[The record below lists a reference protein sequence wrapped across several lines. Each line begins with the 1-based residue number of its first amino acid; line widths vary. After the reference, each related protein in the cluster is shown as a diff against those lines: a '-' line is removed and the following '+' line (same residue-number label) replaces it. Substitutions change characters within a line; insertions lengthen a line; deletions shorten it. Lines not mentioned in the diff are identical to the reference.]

1 MIEIKIAVT
10 PKTSKNTKVFRMPDQ
25 FDEMYGFLGKCRL
38 TKDVYSEPLSSVLNE
53 SMKFHADTAAE
64 EALIKLLPGF
74 KNLME
79 IEFFTWFFYNLS
91 ENESKLIEQNLIDGK
106 YQNIDELIESIRALR
121 RAAAVQCISLYSRLS
136 GRYINDKSGPYE
148 GAYVPRQT
156 LVYNFA
162 EIQKVCHEQYKRN
175 VFESKAFT
183 TDPVFLKKIIMPE
196 WSVECLFG
204 IPVVRVDCY
213 LAEELTESEIE
224 EIKKEAR
231 RANAGRYEEVNLQKR
246 KARIRYGSFSNYY
259 TVYTYDEF
267 EEKYGNK

>member
-25 FDEMYGFLGKCRL
+25 FDEMYGFLGKCRM
-38 TKDVYSEPLSSVLNE
+38 TKEVYFKPLSSILNE
-53 SMKFHADTAAE
+53 NMKFHADTAAE
-64 EALIKLLPGF
+64 EALIKLLPGLET
-74 KNLME
+74 LMN
-79 IEFFTWFFYNLS
+79 IDFFTRVFYNLS
-91 ENESKLIEQNLIDGK
+91 ENESKVIEQNLIDGK

-148 GAYVPRQT
+148 GAYVPRQN

-162 EIQKVCHEQYKRN
+162 EIQKVCHEDYKRYI
-175 VFESKAFT
+175 FEAKAFT

-224 EIKKEAR
+224 EIKKGAR
-231 RANAGRYEEVNLQKR
+231 GANAGRYFEVNLQKR
-246 KARIRYGSFSNYY
+246 KAKIRYGSFSNYY